1 MDMRPLP
8 KFKGPQGQEDMAY
21 LLTPG
26 PSTTSTGVKLAML
39 ADWPVQDI
47 EFRDMVR
54 EIREQLLVLA
64 GSDDAFECVP
74 MQGPGQFAIEAA
86 LGALAP
92 TRDGKTL
99 VVSNGVY
106 GDRAAHVLQ
115 KLQRPYIKIDK
126 GDDAAVTA
134 EEIRPLLDTDRN
146 ITHVW
151 MTHCDRTTGIIN
163 PVADIAKVVKS
174 RPRVFMLD
182 AIASLG
188 ALPVNMAEDQI
199 DVLVSSASDSL
210 EGVPGISFV
219 LVKRDLLVA
228 SAGRSHS
235 LALDILAQWQ
245 EMQRSGD
252 FRFTPPTHAIVA
264 LREALREL
272 HAEGGIAARCDRYR
286 RTADA
291 LIEGM
296 RRMGFAPLLP
306 AERSGPILQTFL
318 YPRDPAF
325 DFDEFTR
332 LLRGRGFSIAPGAL
346 PKRKTFRI
354 GTIGKLDSRVID
366 RFLAAVE
373 DALKELGIKD
383 GSPDGD

>member
-8 KFKGPQGQEDMAY
+8 KFTGPAGQEDMAY

-26 PSTTSTGVKLAML
+26 PSTTSMGVKLAML

-54 EIREQLLVLA
+54 EIREQLLKLA
-64 GSDDAFECVP
+64 GCDKSFDCVP
-74 MQGPGQFAIEAA
+74 MQGPGQFAIEAV

-92 TRDGKTL
+92 ATGGKTL
-99 VVSNGVY
+99 VISNGTY
-106 GDRAAHVLQ
+106 GDRAADVLR
-115 KLQRPYIKIDK
+115 KLKRPYIKIDK

-134 EEIRPLLDTDRN
+134 EEIRPLLEADRN

-151 MTHCDRTTGIIN
+151 MAHCDRTTGIIN
-163 PVADIAKVVKS
+163 PIADVAKVVKT
-174 RPRVFMLD
+174 RPRVFMVD
-182 AIASLG
+182 AIASFG
-188 ALPVNMAEDQI
+188 ALPVNMSDSLI
-199 DVLVSSASDSL
+199 DVIVSSASDSL

-219 LVKRDLLVA
+219 LMKRDLLAA
-228 SAGRSHS
+228 SLGQSHS
-235 LALDILAQWQ
+235 LALDLHAQW
-245 EMQRSGD
+245 EELQRSGD

-272 HAEGGIAARCDRYR
+272 DTEGGVVARHDRYR

-291 LIEGM
+291 LVEGM
-296 RRMGFAPLLP
+296 RRMGFAPLLSS
-306 AERSGPILQTFL
+306 EKSGPILQTFL
-318 YPRDPAF
+318 YPRDAAF
-325 DFDEFTR
+325 DFEEFAR

-346 PKRKTFRI
+346 TGRQTFRM
-354 GTIGKLDSRVID
+354 GTIGKLDARVID
-366 RFLAAVE
+366 RVIAVIQ

-383 GSPDGD
+383 ASP